1 MTFVNTNKESRMKLG
16 YNTNGLAHH
25 VPVQGLQLL
34 VDSGYSSVAITVD
47 HHFLN
52 PNSPDNSREI
62 VETASFLK
70 DHYLGSVIET
80 GARFLL
86 DPNVKHA
93 PTLLD
98 SDPKLVQRRIDYTKY
113 CIDLA
118 REFGSDCVSIWSGSK
133 PAAMSFPEALERL
146 VANLEPV
153 LSYASEC
160 GVDIGFEPEPGM
172 LIDTTGR
179 FERLLHLADVPA
191 LKMTMDIGHL
201 FCLSEVPIA
210 GFIEKWQDLIVNIH
224 IEDMCAGVHDHLMF
238 GEGQIYFPPVIEA
251 LVAANYTGGLHVELS
266 RHSHDAAN
274 IVRKS
279 YDFLRPII
287 DDAYSSREFQ

>member
-1 MTFVNTNKESRMKLG
+1 MKLG

-25 VPVQGLQLL
+25 RPEDALQLL
-34 VDSGYSSVAITVD
+34 VDTGYRSVALTVD

-52 PNSPDNSREI
+52 PTASDNSRQI
-62 VETASFLK
+62 VETGAFLK
-70 DHYLGSVIET
+70 ENGMSSVIET

-98 SDPKLVQRRIDYTKY
+98 PDPKLVQKRVDYLKY

-118 REFGSDCVSIWSGSK
+118 KEFDSDCVSLWSGGK
-133 PAAMSFPEALERL
+133 PVGMTFPDALGLL
-146 VANLEPV
+146 VRNLEPV
-153 LSYASEC
+153 IKYAAENE
-160 GVDIGFEPEPGM
+160 VDIGFEPEPGM

-179 FERLLHLADVPA
+179 FERLLHLADAPC
-191 LKMTMDIGHL
+191 LQMTMDIGHL
-201 FCLSEVPIA
+201 FCLNEVPLA
-210 GFIEKWQDLIVNIH
+210 SYIEKFQDLIINVH

-238 GEGQIYFPPVIEA
+238 GEGQIHFPPVIEA
-251 LVAANYTGGLHVELS
+251 LVAANFSGGLHVELS

-274 IVRKS
+274 TLRKS
-279 YDFLRPII
+279 YDFLKPII
-287 DDAYSSREFQ
+287 EDAFSSNL